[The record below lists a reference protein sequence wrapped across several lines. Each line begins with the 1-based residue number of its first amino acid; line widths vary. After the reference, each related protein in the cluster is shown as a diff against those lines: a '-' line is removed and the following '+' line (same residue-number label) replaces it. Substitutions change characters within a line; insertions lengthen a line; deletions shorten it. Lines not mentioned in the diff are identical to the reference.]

1 MKKELLQL
9 KKEIEVLL
17 KKKTPLIEISGMT
30 YNRSMRGE
38 KVPKLNISAVKRGVV
53 TRLDVVSDP
62 SAKWFTPY
70 METFHTEE
78 GGVARYV
85 FWVTRKDVHFVE
97 RKLSG
102 KRFKEV
108 EIVE

>member
-30 YNRSMRGE
+30 YERSMRGE
-38 KVPKLNISAVKRGVV
+38 KVPKLGISVVKRGVV
-53 TRLDVVSDP
+53 TRLDVIYESK
-62 SAKWFTPY
+62 KWLSPY
-70 METFHTEE
+70 VETFHTPE

-85 FWVTRKDVHFVE
+85 FWVTRHEVRFVE